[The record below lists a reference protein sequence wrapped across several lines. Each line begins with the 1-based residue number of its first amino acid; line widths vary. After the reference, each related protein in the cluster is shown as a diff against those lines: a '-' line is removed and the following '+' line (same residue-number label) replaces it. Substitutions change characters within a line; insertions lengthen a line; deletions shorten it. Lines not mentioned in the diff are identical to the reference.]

1 MRQATFSRALF
12 RSTAFHGVAILAM
25 FLVTLLQ
32 SCASRPPARTVFT
45 FVDVNAGNP
54 APPAPPAPPVPPAP
68 DVRPPDVPDDDI
80 PDAATPRRP
89 PRKIVIS
96 TNLVRRVATDQPPRP
111 MPPKPV
117 SAADIKNTLA
127 GVAQVTPVGGPVG
140 GGGGAGIYDPYLA
153 SVKQAMYAAWV
164 QPGGLSASAGLVVQV
179 NIRVLRD
186 GTLVR
191 KSIARRSGNPTMD
204 ESVQRALDS
213 VERLRPLPSEWRG
226 SQRDIGIA
234 FELTGAML

>member
-1 MRQATFSRALF
+1 MRSSTFSHALF
-12 RSTAFHGVAILAM
+12 RSTAIHGAAVLGV
-25 FLVTLLQ
+25 FVTTLLQ
-32 SCASRPPARTVFT
+32 SCASRPPATTVFT

-54 APPAPPAPPVPPAP
+54 APPAPPVPPAP
-68 DVRPPDVPDDDI
+68 DVRPPDAPDDDI
-80 PDAATPRRP
+80 PDVAAPRRP
-89 PRKIVIS
+89 PKKIVIS
-96 TNLVRRVATDQPPRP
+96 TNLVRRAVVADQPPRP

-117 SAADIKNTLA
+117 SVADIKNSLA
-127 GVAQVTPVGGPVG
+127 GVSQVAPVGGPVG
-140 GGGGAGIYDPYLA
+140 GGGGPGIYDPYLA

-164 QPGGLSASAGLVVQV
+164 QPGGLSASAGLVVKV
-179 NIRVLRD
+179 DIRVLRD
-186 GTLVR
+186 GTLVK

-213 VERLRPLPSEWRG
+213 VDRLRPLPSDWRG